1 MIEFYSENNFELD
14 HQVAVAQ
21 WIMTI
26 IEANGFELGDITYI
40 FCDDDYLHKLNVQ
53 FLEHDTLTDI
63 ITFDNSL
70 GSQIHAEIYI
80 STERVADN
88 AKQFNTS
95 FVDELHRVM
104 IHGILHCCGL
114 KDKSYQEAQAM
125 RTAEDK
131 ALQARTFI

>member
-1 MIEFYSENNFELD
+1 MIEFYSENDFELD

-21 WIMTI
+21 WITTI
-26 IEANGFELGDITYI
+26 IEVNGFELGDITYV

-53 FLEHDTLTDI
+53 FLQHDTLTDI

-80 STERVADN
+80 STERVTDN

-114 KDKSYQEAQAM
+114 KDKSDQEAQAM

-131 ALQARTFI
+131 ALEARTFI

>member
-1 MIEFYSENNFELD
+1 MIEFYSENDFELD

-26 IEANGFELGDITYI
+26 IKANGFELGDITYI

-114 KDKSYQEAQAM
+114 KDKSDQEAQAM

-131 ALQARTFI
+131 ALEARTFI

>member
-21 WIMTI
+21 WIMSI
-26 IEANGFELGDITYI
+26 IEANVLELGDITYI

-53 FLEHDTLTDI
+53 FLQHDTLTDI

-80 STERVADN
+80 STERVTDN

-114 KDKSYQEAQAM
+114 KDKSDQEAQAM

-131 ALQARTFI
+131 ALEARTFI

>member
-1 MIEFYSENNFELD
+1 MIEFYSENDFELD

-26 IEANGFELGDITYI
+26 IEANGFELGDITYV

-53 FLEHDTLTDI
+53 FLQHDTLTDI

-80 STERVADN
+80 STERVTDN

-95 FVDELHRVM
+95 FGDELHRVM

-114 KDKSYQEAQAM
+114 KDKSEQEAQAM

>member
-1 MIEFYSENNFELD
+1 MIEFYSENDFELN

-53 FLEHDTLTDI
+53 FLQHDTLTDI

-80 STERVADN
+80 STERVTEN

-114 KDKSYQEAQAM
+114 KDKSDQEAQAM

-131 ALQARTFI
+131 ALEARTFI

>member
-1 MIEFYSENNFELD
+1 MIEFYSENDFELD

-21 WIMTI
+21 WITTI
-26 IEANGFELGDITYI
+26 IEVNGFELGDITYV

-53 FLEHDTLTDI
+53 FLQHDTLTDI

-80 STERVADN
+80 STERVTDN

>member
-114 KDKSYQEAQAM
+114 KDKSDQEAQAM

-131 ALQARTFI
+131 ALEARTFI

>member
-1 MIEFYSENNFELD
+1 MIEFYSENDFELD

-26 IEANGFELGDITYI
+26 IKANGFELGDITYI

-53 FLEHDTLTDI
+53 FLQHDTLTDI

-114 KDKSYQEAQAM
+114 KDKSDQEAQAM

-131 ALQARTFI
+131 ALEARTFI

>member
-1 MIEFYSENNFELD
+1 MIEFYSENDFELD

-21 WIMTI
+21 WIMSI

-53 FLEHDTLTDI
+53 FLQHDTLTDI

-80 STERVADN
+80 STERVTDN

-114 KDKSYQEAQAM
+114 KDKSDQEAQAM
-125 RTAEDK
+125 RIAEDK
-131 ALQARTFI
+131 ALEARTFI

>member
-21 WIMTI
+21 WIMSI
-26 IEANGFELGDITYI
+26 IEANGLELGDITYI

-53 FLEHDTLTDI
+53 FLQHDTLTDI

-80 STERVADN
+80 STERVTDN

-114 KDKSYQEAQAM
+114 KDKSDQEAQAM

-131 ALQARTFI
+131 ALEARTFI

>member
-1 MIEFYSENNFELD
+1 MIEFYSENDFELD

-21 WIMTI
+21 WITTI
-26 IEANGFELGDITYI
+26 IEVNGFELGDITYV

-53 FLEHDTLTDI
+53 FLQHDTLTDI

-80 STERVADN
+80 STERVTDN

-95 FVDELHRVM
+95 FGDELHRVM

-114 KDKSYQEAQAM
+114 KDKSDQEAQAM
-125 RTAEDK
+125 RIAEDK
-131 ALQARTFI
+131 ALEARTFI

>member
-1 MIEFYSENNFELD
+1 MIEFYSENDFELD

-21 WIMTI
+21 WITTI
-26 IEANGFELGDITYI
+26 IEVNGFELGDITYV

-53 FLEHDTLTDI
+53 FLQHDTLTDI

-80 STERVADN
+80 STERVTDN

-95 FVDELHRVM
+95 FGDELHRVM

-114 KDKSYQEAQAM
+114 KDKSEQEAQAM

-131 ALQARTFI
+131 ALEARTFI

>member
-1 MIEFYSENNFELD
+1 M
-14 HQVAVAQ
+14 
-21 WIMTI
+21 
-26 IEANGFELGDITYI
+26 
-40 FCDDDYLHKLNVQ
+40 NVQ
-53 FLEHDTLTDI
+53 FLQHDTLTDI

-80 STERVADN
+80 STERVTDN

-95 FVDELHRVM
+95 FGDELHRVM

-114 KDKSYQEAQAM
+114 KDKSDQEAQAM

-131 ALQARTFI
+131 ALEARTFI

>member
-21 WIMTI
+21 WITTI
-26 IEANGFELGDITYI
+26 IEVNGFELGDITYI

-53 FLEHDTLTDI
+53 FLQHDTLTDI

-80 STERVADN
+80 STERVTDN

-114 KDKSYQEAQAM
+114 KDKSDQEAQAM

-131 ALQARTFI
+131 ALEARTFI

>member
-1 MIEFYSENNFELD
+1 MIEFYSENDFELD

-21 WIMTI
+21 WIMSI
-26 IEANGFELGDITYI
+26 IEANGLELGDITYI

-53 FLEHDTLTDI
+53 FLQHDTLTDI

-80 STERVADN
+80 STERVTDN

-114 KDKSYQEAQAM
+114 KDKSDQEAQAM

-131 ALQARTFI
+131 ALEARTFI